1 MTQVRWEY
9 LTPPEFKKL
18 AKEEKVCILPIGS
31 LERHGEH
38 MPFGTDGLTA
48 HKVSVLA
55 AEKEPCVVFPAYW
68 FGQVHE
74 ASCFTGTVNFPTD
87 LLCKMLETLLDQIAH
102 NGFEKILLVSGHG
115 GNAHFLDY
123 FMMSQMERDVNY
135 TLYYAFTLSGPRFN
149 ALDIWDA
156 PGGGHADESETSMI
170 MAVAPG
176 TVKME
181 QQIFPE
187 PILPGEDLKHLWEKG
202 ILTPLWWYGM
212 YPENVSGTPSAA
224 TVEKG
229 QKALDAAVEDIAD
242 VIRTVKKDTAA
253 PRIRQEFCRRHREVK
268 DMK

>member
-55 AEKEPCVVFPAYW
+55 AEKEHCVVFPAYW

-74 ASCFTGTVNFPTD
+74 ASCFAGTVNFPTD

-149 ALDIWDA
+149 ALDIWEA

-181 QQIFPE
+181 QQCYAE
-187 PILPGEDLKHLWEKG
+187 PIEPLEELKHLSDNK
-202 ILTPLWWYGM
+202 IHTALWWYGL
-212 YPENVSGTPSAA
+212 YPENVSGSPSAGTA
-224 TVEKG
+224 EKG
-229 QKALDAAVEDIAD
+229 EAALNAAALDVAEALRIIKA
-242 VIRTVKKDTAA
+242 DTAA
-253 PRIRQEFCRRHREVK
+253 PRMQQEYYERVHGVK
-268 DMK
+268 KGE